1 MSSKKAIAKKS
12 RSGIHIE
19 DSLPFTTPPLP
30 KERHEGYKK
39 TNIQHTVVKAIP
51 FPSKYLI

>member
-1 MSSKKAIAKKS
+1 MSSKKATAKKS